1 MVRILDILARVPVL
15 PVLVVDDAR
24 QAAPLAR
31 ALVAG
36 GLDVLEV
43 TLRTKAALRTI
54 EAMRAAVPA
63 ATIGAGTLTRPEDF
77 ADALSAGAQFA
88 VTPGYVPALGEA
100 AARAGIAL
108 LPGVMTP
115 AEIIAARAAGHD
127 TLKFFPAEAA
137 GGAAMLCAFAGPFA
151 EVKFCPTGGITR
163 ERAPRYL
170 ELGNVVC
177 VGGSWLAP
185 GELLARGEWVA
196 IERLAREAAAL
207 PRRYHAASTAKHEVS
222 TAL

>member
-1 MVRILDILARVPVL
+1 MIRVLDILARVPVV

-36 GLDVLEV
+36 GLEVLEV
-43 TLRTKAALRTI
+43 TLRTPAALRAM
-54 EAMRAAVPA
+54 EAMRAAVPG
-63 ATIGAGTLTRPEDF
+63 ATIGAGTITRAEDF
-77 ADALSAGAQFA
+77 RDAVAAGAQFA
-88 VTPGYVPALGEA
+88 VTPGYAPALAEA
-100 AARAGIAL
+100 AARANVPL

-115 AEIIAARAAGHD
+115 SEILAARAAGHEA
-127 TLKFFPAEAA
+127 LKFFPAEPA
-137 GGAAMLCAFAGPFA
+137 GGTAMLRAFAGPFA

-163 ERAPRYL
+163 ERAPQYL

-185 GELLARGEWVA
+185 RELVERGEWAA
-196 IERLAREAAAL
+196 IEQLAREAAAL
-207 PRRYHAASTAKHEVS
+207 QRRSHAARP
-222 TAL
+222 AL